1 MRTAKHLPGNQS
13 FFERYATLIP
23 TLNVLGV
30 LAQIVSAL
38 TEVSIIY
45 AIVYS
50 SMKDFAPFVAP
61 AIGAA
66 GAIIGTLF
74 IEVGLRKFTPYTMRA
89 ILYRRFSGLDLAMS
103 VFILLSTAALLA
115 TSGLLS
121 FKNSKT
127 IIEAMTPPA
136 EEVTTDA
143 AQHTFETARA
153 DIMEAFRL
161 DSSTTATLHL
171 AAINSITARYGA
183 EIGKERANLRTIEAK
198 ERRGILYTTQ
208 RNQIKNR
215 IASLEA
221 MQDAELAAQNEK
233 GAAAIATLRAEL
245 KNTLKAKERELEQN
259 TAKVEEVNSA
269 AIRQTRSKVDRYGGG
284 LAWFTVV
291 CLTVFLL
298 SVALNEVHSKGSE
311 ISEAIQPTQYDFAP
325 GIIAE
330 AGEAI
335 TERINFVLRSWI
347 RGFATATPAPPLPL
361 TPSPLYDTRNVQQP
375 RFAIHYDPDSGGA
388 KQIFLNTPINTPS
401 FPGKLEVE
409 ALGYFNAA
417 GQLRENGLDEAARQ
431 MELKGVDVIR
441 LYLGTGATPAAVEEL
456 RVAIMEHL
464 RGNGSNPFEHLHRRP
479 IGFNRNIETT
489 TPAQPYADSS
499 LAEIQ
504 THFRICQHCSKPFDK
519 KHWAAKYC
527 SDGCR
532 VMSWEKRTG
541 AKLKNRTSMAQ
552 MKD

>member
-1 MRTAKHLPGNQS
+1 MRTAKNLPGNQS

-50 SMKDFAPFVAP
+50 SIKDFAPVIAP

-74 IEVGLRKFTPYTMRA
+74 IEVGLRKFTPYSIRA

-103 VFILLSTAALLA
+103 VFIFLSTVALLT

-127 IIEAMTPPA
+127 IVEAMTPPA
-136 EEVTTDA
+136 ELATTET
-143 AQHTFETARA
+143 AQNTFEAARA
-153 DIMEAFRL
+153 DIAEGFRA
-161 DSSTTATLHL
+161 DSTTAANVQT
-171 AAINSITARYGA
+171 AAIHTITARYGA
-183 EIGKERANLRTIEAK
+183 EIGKERATLRAIEAK
-198 ERRGILYTTQ
+198 ERRGRSYVSQKTQ
-208 RNQIKNR
+208 TKNR

-221 MQDAELAAQNEK
+221 AQNAALAAQNEK
-233 GAAAIATLRAEL
+233 GAAAMATLRAEL
-245 KNTLKAKERELEQN
+245 KDALKAKEAVLEAN
-259 TAKVEEVNSA
+259 TAKVEA
-269 AIRQTRSKVDRYGGG
+269 ANTAAKLQTRSKIDRYGGG

-291 CLTVFLL
+291 CLVVFLL
-298 SVALNEVHSKGSE
+298 SVALNEVHAKGAE
-311 ISEAIQPTQYDFAP
+311 ITEAVQPTQYDFAP
-325 GIIAE
+325 GIIEE
-330 AGEAI
+330 AGEAV
-335 TERINFVLRSWI
+335 TERLNYVLRSWI
-347 RGFATATPAPPLPL
+347 RGFAAATPAPPLPL
-361 TPSPLYDTRNVQQP
+361 TPAPLYDTRHIEQP
-375 RFAIHYDPDSGGA
+375 RFSIQYDPGSGGA
-388 KQIFLNTPINTPS
+388 KQIFLNAPLEPS
-401 FPGKLEVE
+401 SIPGKLEVE

-417 GQLRENGLDEAARQ
+417 GQLRANGLEEAARQ

-441 LYLGTGATPAAVEEL
+441 LYLGPGATPAAIEEL
-456 RVAIMEHL
+456 RGAIVAHL
-464 RGNGSNPFEHLHRRP
+464 KGEAPNPFEHLHRRP
-479 IGFNRNIETT
+479 IGFNRNPITA
-489 TPAQPYADSS
+489 TPAQPNPGQPSF
-499 LAEIQ
+499 AEA
-504 THFRICQHCSKPFDK
+504 RHCLYCGQPFDK

-541 AKLKNRTSMAQ
+541 AKLKKRGQ
-552 MKD
+552 P